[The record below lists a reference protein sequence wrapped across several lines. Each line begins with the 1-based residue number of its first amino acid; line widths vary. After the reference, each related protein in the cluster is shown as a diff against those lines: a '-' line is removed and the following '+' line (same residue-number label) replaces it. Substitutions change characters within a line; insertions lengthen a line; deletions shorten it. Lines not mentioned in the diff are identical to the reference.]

1 MIHIIRGVYGYLDKD
16 GIVRT
21 KTEKDAPFELLPEQE
36 ARLVRLGV
44 AEYVGNVKSAPVE
57 ETAAASDTE
66 EAPTDRLSL
75 ADLSVKELREIGKEY
90 GISFKV
96 GISKAEMVAA
106 IQKAEAEAELD
117 EPEDGEEA
125 PVFDASEAVQ

>member
-57 ETAAASDTE
+57 EAPAASDTE
-66 EAPTDRLSL
+66 LAPTDGLSL
-75 ADLSVKELREIGKEY
+75 ADLSVKELREIGAEY
-90 GISFKV
+90 GLTFKQ
-96 GISKAEMVAA
+96 GMSKADMVE
-106 IQKAEAEAELD
+106 KMDELFAGL
-117 EPEDGEEA
+117 EPA
-125 PVFDASEAVQ
+125 